1 MKHHQHT
8 QYARE
13 INRRLFQTKTERRAQ
28 AAADFITAVACIAV
42 FAFIGVLLA
51 WRG

>member
-1 MKHHQHT
+1 MNKHT

-13 INRRLFQTKTERRAQ
+13 INRRLFETRIEKR
-28 AAADFITAVACIAV
+28 AAAAVDFLITVACLLV
-42 FAFIGVLLA
+42 IGLIGLLLA

>member
-1 MKHHQHT
+1 MKHHNHT

-13 INRRLFQTKTERRAQ
+13 INRRIFTSGLNRRAE
-28 AAADFITAVACIAV
+28 AVVDFLITVACL
-42 FAFIGVLLA
+42 FTFGFIGLLLA

>member
-1 MKHHQHT
+1 MNRHT

-13 INRRLFQTKTERRAQ
+13 INRQIFTSGLNRRAE
-28 AAADFITAVACIAV
+28 AVVDFLITVACLGC
-42 FAFIGVLLA
+42 FAAIGLLLA

>member
-1 MKHHQHT
+1 MNKHT

-13 INRRLFQTKTERRAQ
+13 INRRLFETRVEKR
-28 AAADFITAVACIAV
+28 AAAAVDFLITVACLGT
-42 FAFIGVLLA
+42 FAFIGLLLA